1 MAPSRSRLTNVA
13 RSVTL
18 AVALLGGWFAC
29 THQESEV
36 TGPQSGTP
44 AAGLSVRPD
53 TLTSLMEIQ
62 ERQTD
67 RLLALPGVVGTAV
80 GLTADGRPAI
90 KVYTR
95 SARVSGIP
103 LGLEGAPVVVEE
115 TGDFHTMELRSGRAK
130 TGLVLLSDPT
140 RRFAR
145 PVPTGVSTGNAGE
158 CSAGTIAARVKKPNG
173 DVFVLSNNH
182 VLSLENSAN
191 LGSNVLQPGRF
202 DTNCAIHAGDVIGTL
217 AAFQSIVFSTTARNK
232 IDAAVAATSTANLRT
247 STPADGYG
255 KPRSNTMAASVGQDV
270 QKFGRTTKLTHG
282 EVSGVNATLLIGYS
296 SGPARFVKQ
305 IVVSSAGAFIQPGDS
320 GSLLVTD
327 PGRRPVGLLFAAN
340 GPGTFSIAN
349 RIDLVLN
356 NFGVTID
363 GQ

>member
-1 MAPSRSRLTNVA
+1 MASSRSRLTNVA
-13 RSVTL
+13 LSVAM

-29 THQESEV
+29 TQQESEI
-36 TGPQSGTP
+36 TGPQSDVP
-44 AAGLSVRPD
+44 AALLGVRPAA
-53 TLTSLMEIQ
+53 LASLIQVQ

-67 RLLALPGVVGTAV
+67 NLLALPGVVGTAV

-90 KVYTR
+90 KIYTR
-95 SARVSGIP
+95 SARVAGIP
-103 LGLEGAPVVVEE
+103 LSLEGAPVVVEQ
-115 TGDFHTMELRSGRAK
+115 TGDFHTMELRAGRSTA
-130 TGLVLLSDPT
+130 GVAPLSNPT
-140 RRFAR
+140 RRFGR

-173 DVFVLSNNH
+173 DVFALSNNH
-182 VLSLENSAN
+182 VYGLENSAN
-191 LGSNVLQPGRF
+191 IGSNVLQPGRF
-202 DTNCAIHAGDVIGTL
+202 DTNCATHAGDVIGTL
-217 AAFQSIVFSTTARNK
+217 ADFQPINFSPTANNK
-232 IDAAVAATSTANLRT
+232 IDAAIAATSTANLRN

-255 KPRSNTMAASVGQDV
+255 RPFSSTMAASVGQDV

-282 EVSGVNATLLIGYS
+282 EISGVNATVLIGYS

-305 IVVSSAGAFIQPGDS
+305 IIVSTSGPFIQPGDS

-349 RIDLVLN
+349 RIDLVLK